1 MAKKFEEV
9 NEAVENEEL
18 NDELQE
24 FDDDV
29 YEEDALDEESKLQRF
44 GRGIVNGAKA
54 VGRGIKKAVPAI
66 VVGTAVVLVGA
77 AAYAWTKAK
86 DSVDGGCENSEES
99 ESSDGTQ
106 SENESAE

>member
-1 MAKKFEEV
+1 MSKQFEEV

-24 FDDDV
+24 FDDDD
-29 YEEDALDEESKLQRF
+29 EDALYEESKLQRF

-54 VGRGIKKAVPAI
+54 VGHGIRKAVPVI

-77 AAYAWTKAK
+77 AAYAWNKAK
-86 DSVDGGCENSEES
+86 DSVGGCENSEES
-99 ESSDGTQ
+99 EGSEDSQ
-106 SENESAE
+106 SENVAE

>member
-1 MAKKFEEV
+1 MSKQFEEV

-18 NDELQE
+18 NEELQE
-24 FDDDV
+24 FDDD

-44 GRGIVNGAKA
+44 SRGIANGAKA

-66 VVGTAVVLVGA
+66 VVGTVVILAGA
-77 AAYAWTKAK
+77 AAYAWNKAK

-99 ESSDGTQ
+99 ESSEDSQ
-106 SENESAE
+106 SENVAE